1 VGLHRARHDGVGS
14 FTELWKVSVD
24 DTWQPA
30 VQHRLHRMTSL
41 EDLTHRAM
49 RLRDDIH
56 SRRPLTP
63 GTAGSSFRGSYS
75 KNPLAN
81 GPEAELS
88 LILAGDPL
96 YGSQV
101 PAKSAMPP
109 EKSSV
114 LGATSRS
121 SSRERPPTPRAQ
133 SPLRDSQSL
142 SALSTLRIFVGAV
155 HLSRRAV
162 SSLHTDAIVPER
174 LLLRYSVPA
183 AAPSRSSKGGCAEVE
198 DVVVASCREV
208 RGDNGTFIFDH
219 TSFHPIHLTAE
230 TLPRLTSQPLRLQL
244 QLQADSNRRT
254 GGRSVAVEVGTAEV
268 LWHQAL
274 LSDRR
279 AHSDCVTLHAAGKT
293 GGMASKTA
301 PAAVKPTAVGRV
313 QLSISLHSPTESMEQ
328 PFRGQGQVDVLA
340 QDNYDACRPQ
350 LAQMH
355 CGASVP
361 GPVAGMPV
369 EIHLTVRLGALSLQ
383 ATSLHGIHAVVKL
396 GPTQELNAQA
406 YEDAQPGYS
415 TSCNHPLDHARAQ
428 GSFRAASAM
437 TSRPVWIASAETAQC
452 TAGPT
457 PPRLFLQLWHGTELL
472 GLARIPLPHL
482 AVEVVQDICAGGH
495 AFLGS
500 EPIEV
505 LSAKTCEAIGSVHLS
520 LHAGMAVTLA
530 QTCGGEARPIPMPV
544 APPAT
549 YPEPQGQA
557 PLALPQQWP
566 GARGEPS
573 ASKDATAMFER
584 NDWPVVY
591 ALSTLRWA
599 ASKASPAD
607 VVSTAGGSPSDL
619 SSKVSVGDV
628 RNALVSHVYGL
639 SQAEGASL
647 AEAIADE
654 LDPTDTARGL
664 RSWWSALQ
672 DDRRVPASFAFQHL
686 DALRR
691 RAEAAA
697 DALLRAIGPAC
708 DVILNDLQRSG
719 NQAWLT
725 REDLGALLRGRG
737 VQVGWDMIEDLFKLV
752 DGPSTNLQRPD
763 RGKAALPAYL
773 LSQLVES
780 RLDAMVF
787 NGQRIQQ
794 LEQTVSRKLQSFAG
808 RGGMSSLL
816 RSHARSDGVIDLFGL
831 SSLLKTLMGR
841 DARSPED
848 ALIFEDAELEAV
860 AATMLRRFDGGQGK
874 RAPLDRLASWLEE
887 PSSFVSTGAIDGP
900 VRSSVNQGLPEV
912 FAPQIGIRSSSRS
925 PRQQSW
931 TPTTPPAPAVAPMP
945 SRPQSPRK
953 SPRSMTASLELIAPL
968 HEQAW
973 RSGFEQVFV
982 EALAQALEIPAAR
995 VRIKACSVGST
1006 AVEFEVLT
1014 GHAREEATPLE
1025 LMDDLAAQL
1034 AEPTS
1039 KLRTGALREFLS
1051 AGGMAQGSPRQLHVR
1066 SEDMSEVAEAIFEVV
1081 LRSSISLDRAFNAL
1095 DRDGDGYITAE
1106 EIVATLHE
1114 LGVPAPD
1121 RASGVLAERVMPRDR
1136 RLDLTEFKF
1145 LYEWWLSRR
1154 GDGAP
1159 PSGGLMPAAGRDVG
1173 LEVSHSPRA
1182 LVVRQASPE
1191 MQTVQSKCTDLPSY
1205 VLFAMLSRD
1214 EKAEVATQMFRSFA
1228 ERCLGMTALDAT
1240 RAAATC
1246 DWSGSNVVAYK
1257 DFRRYT
1263 AHLDEVQ
1270 SPSRTIAE
1278 IQQSRAVRDSAR
1290 MLLELLSHPLGA
1302 AHRTTDEI
1310 VSEKLQQRGR
1320 RMDMPVEVRA
1330 LQELLYDLRL
1340 PVAVAAPLCMWEAEI
1355 AIALAQE
1362 RGESPHLAPKPFT
1375 YAALLGLLQ
1384 RAHSLL
1390 HRHLDDLFGA
1400 CMVLGVDLVEAMDN
1414 AMRSPHQTI
1423 TVEELQ
1429 ATLQVIGVDLANV
1442 DIADVLLVLDPNGK
1456 GNIFVPELVASYRS
1470 FRRRYSV
1477 ILGALSERL
1486 R

>member
-1 VGLHRARHDGVGS
+1 MSLA
-14 FTELWKVSVD
+14 SVEEV
-24 DTWQPA
+24 TQ
-30 VQHRLHRMTSL
+30 
-41 EDLTHRAM
+41 RAM
-49 RLRDDIH
+49 RLRDDMH
-56 SRRPLTP
+56 SRRPLTA
-63 GTAGSSFRGSYS
+63 GATGSSFRGSYGRA
-75 KNPLAN
+75 PLPN

-101 PAKSAMPP
+101 PAKSALPP
-109 EKSSV
+109 EKSSGF
-114 LGATSRS
+114 GASSRS

-133 SPLRDSQSL
+133 SPLRESQSL
-142 SALSTLRIFVGAV
+142 SSLSTLRIFVGAV
-155 HLSRRAV
+155 HLSRRTA
-162 SSLHTDAIVPER
+162 SSLQNDTITPER
-174 LLLRYSVPA
+174 LHLRYSVPA
-183 AAPSRSSKGGCAEVE
+183 AAPSRNSKGGCAEVE

-230 TLPRLTSQPLRLQL
+230 TLPRLTAQPLRLQL
-244 QLQADSNRRT
+244 QLQADGSRRM
-254 GGRSVAVEVGTAEV
+254 GGRTVAMEVGTAEV
-268 LWHQAL
+268 PWHQAL

-293 GGMASKTA
+293 AGSASRTA
-301 PAAVKPTAVGRV
+301 PGGVKPVAVGRV
-313 QLSISLHSPTESMEQ
+313 QLSISLHSPMDSIEQ
-328 PFRGQGQVDVLA
+328 PIRGQADVLA
-340 QDNYDACRPQ
+340 YDNGDACRAQVAQ
-350 LAQMH
+350 LPAV
-355 CGASVP
+355 AAVP

-369 EIHLTVRLGALSLQ
+369 EIHLTVRLGALSMH

-396 GPTQELNAQA
+396 GTTQELTAQA
-406 YEDAQPGYS
+406 YEDAQPGQT
-415 TSCNHPLDHARAQ
+415 TSSLHPLDPANRVQ
-428 GSFRAASAM
+428 GSFRAAAAM
-437 TSRPVWIASAETAQC
+437 TARPVWIANAETAQC

-472 GLARIPLPHL
+472 GLARIPLPQL

-530 QTCGGEARPIPMPV
+530 QTCGGEARPMPMPA
-544 APPAT
+544 APPAAL
-549 YPEPQGQA
+549 YSELPSQGA
-557 PLALPQQWP
+557 ARLQQNTWP
-566 GARGEPS
+566 GARGEPT
-573 ASKDATAMFER
+573 ASKDANAMFER
-584 NDWPVVY
+584 ADWPTVY
-591 ALSTLRWA
+591 ALSAMRWVTSR
-599 ASKASPAD
+599 ASAGD
-607 VVSTAGGSPSDL
+607 VISTAGGSPSDL
-619 SSKVSVGDV
+619 ASKVSVGDV

-639 SQAEGASL
+639 SQAEGACL

-654 LDPTDTARGL
+654 LDPSDAARGL

-672 DDRRVPASFAFQHL
+672 DDRRVPASFAYQHL

-691 RAEAAA
+691 KAEAGA
-697 DALLRAIGPAC
+697 DGLLRAIGPAC

-719 NQAWLT
+719 TQAWLS

-737 VQVGWDMIEDLFKLV
+737 VQVSWEVIEDLFKLV
-752 DGPSTNLQRPD
+752 DGLPTSASRPD
-763 RGKAALPAYL
+763 RGKAALPALL
-773 LSQLVES
+773 LSQLVEL
-780 RLDAMVF
+780 RLDAMAF
-787 NGQRIQQ
+787 NGQRVQQ
-794 LEQTVSRKLQSFAG
+794 LELAVARKLQGYAG

-841 DARSPED
+841 DARSED
-848 ALIFEDAELEAV
+848 SLMLEDAELEAV
-860 AATMLRRFDGGQGK
+860 AAAILRRFDGGQGK
-874 RAPLDRLASWLEE
+874 RAPLDRLAAWLEE
-887 PSSFVSTGAIDGP
+887 HPSPVSGGVLDGSP
-900 VRSSVNQGLPEV
+900 RMHANAGLPELS
-912 FAPQIGIRSSSRS
+912 APQIGARSSSRS
-925 PRQQSW
+925 PRHQSW
-931 TPTTPPAPAVAPMP
+931 TPTTPPAPAIAPLP

-953 SPRSMTASLELIAPL
+953 SPRAMTASLELVAPL
-968 HEQAW
+968 NEQAW

-982 EALAQALEIPAAR
+982 EAIAQALEIPAAR
-995 VRIKACSVGST
+995 VRVKACSVGSV
-1006 AVEFEVLT
+1006 AVEFEVLP
-1014 GHAREEATPLE
+1014 GNLREDATPLE

-1039 KLRTGALREFLS
+1039 KLKTGALREFLS
-1051 AGGMAQGSPRQLHVR
+1051 TGGMAQGSPRQLHVR
-1066 SEDMSEVAEAIFEVV
+1066 TEDMSEVAEAIFEVV

-1095 DRDGDGYITAE
+1095 DRDGDGYVTAE

-1121 RASGVLAERVMPRDR
+1121 RTSGVLAESVMPRDR
-1136 RLDLTEFKF
+1136 RLDLPEFKF

-1159 PSGGLMPAAGRDVG
+1159 PPGGIPMPAIGRDAALQG
-1173 LEVSHSPRA
+1173 LDSSLSPRA
-1182 LVVRQASPE
+1182 LVERQFAPD
-1191 MQTVQSKCTDLPSY
+1191 MPPVQSKCTDLPSY

-1228 ERCLGMTALDAT
+1228 ERCLGMTALDAS

-1257 DFRRYT
+1257 DFRRYI

-1270 SPSRTIAE
+1270 SPARTVAE

-1320 RMDMPVEVRA
+1320 RVDTPVEVRA

-1340 PVAVAAPLCMWEAEI
+1340 PVAVAGPLCMWEAEVTM
-1355 AIALAQE
+1355 ALAHE
-1362 RGESPHLAPKPFT
+1362 RGESPHLKPKPFT

-1400 CMVLGVDLVEAMDN
+1400 CMGLGVDLVEALDN
-1414 AMRSPHQTI
+1414 ALRSPHQTI

-1429 ATLQVIGVDLANV
+1429 ATLQVMGVDLINI

-1456 GNIFVPELVASYRS
+1456 GNIFVPELVASYRN
-1470 FRRRYSV
+1470 FRRRFSV

-1486 R
+1486 RGSGPYP